1 MSKTRIGECFEAV
14 LLLATSS
21 VLTWPFALLSVDGV
35 AVLA

>member
-21 VLTWPFALLSVDGV
+21 VLSWPLTLLVLDGV
-35 AVLA
+35 AALI